1 MVQMQD
7 IAAWMETWM
16 GGPVD
21 WKQIILI
28 GLSPIFLLAV
38 AFEWLGMRKRA
49 GQAANF
55 RIQDV
60 LTNLNLGASYQAF
73 ELVVHALLLMA
84 VMHWVYDHRFFN
96 VPLNAYTA
104 LPLFILVEFF
114 YYWFHRTSHRVRWF
128 WCAHVVHHSGQHM
141 SLSTAMRQ
149 SMLYSL
155 TGYWVFFLPLMLI
168 GLSPEITMSLYAV
181 DLAYQ
186 FFVHTEAV
194 RRMPAWYE
202 YVFVTPSHHRVH
214 HGRNPQ
220 YIDKNFGGVLILFD
234 RWFGTFEA
242 EVEPVDYSIPHQ
254 INSNNILTLNF
265 HEFAAMV
272 RDMLRPGPLWLR
284 LKHVWAP
291 PEWTRPS
298 PH

>member
-1 MVQMQD
+1 
-7 IAAWMETWM
+7 
-16 GGPVD
+16 
-21 WKQIILI
+21 
-28 GLSPIFLLAV
+28 
-38 AFEWLGMRKRA
+38 
-49 GQAANF
+49 
-55 RIQDV
+55 
-60 LTNLNLGASYQAF
+60 
-73 ELVVHALLLMA
+73 
-84 VMHWVYDHRFFN
+84 
-96 VPLNAYTA
+96 LNAYTA

-242 EVEPVDYSIPHQ
+242 EVEPVDYGIPHQ